1 MAINYT
7 NADKAKYMT
16 GQYLKEIKL
25 RFPQIGLTLFND
37 EIYSESLSLEESIF
51 DGNGELSVIGC
62 ISNRFSIEIRNQ
74 GVSLKNKAIE
84 VQIRIDGGSWNDLFT
99 GYVDSVETVRDRSYQ
114 KLQCYDALYQYQD
127 KNFFPKYNTLPS
139 SFTVKTLRDAFFNYL
154 SVSQESTT
162 LVNDAIVLNKNIED
176 GEIACIDVI
185 RAICQMN
192 GVFGKIDA
200 SGTFRY
206 IDLTMPSEFLP
217 YPDDNLFPDDDLY
230 PSKNT
235 GETIYIDKY
244 RNIKYED
251 YELASIT
258 GVTVRDGASDTEYG
272 QAGTSGNMLLI
283 EGNMLCSGLDAL
295 TKTSIA
301 GGVLSKAET
310 WVYQP
315 FEATSVGLP
324 FVNCGDAV
332 AYYVYDYSSGEPVTH
347 VMGFSVMSRY
357 LKGIQWMTD
366 TYSARGD
373 EYQPEVIPVDR
384 SGGGNS
390 KEVEQ
395 IKQDVSE
402 LQTEVSG
409 KQNFINSDLLVPTGS
424 GSTGDLCF
432 YSPNGDGD
440 NRKDL
445 YRYENGHWVEIFPV
459 NVITDAVTPATIGKL
474 RNIVISN
481 YDIGAGAQLDEGT
494 IYLVVD

>member
-1 MAINYT
+1 MAINYS
-7 NADKAKYMT
+7 NSDKAKYMT

-25 RFPQIGLTLFND
+25 RFPEIGLTVLND

-206 IDLTMPSEFLP
+206 IDLTVPSEFLP

-235 GETIYIDKY
+235 GETIYVDKY
-244 RNIKYED
+244 RTIKYED
-251 YELASIT
+251 YELAPIT

-324 FVNCGDAV
+324 YVNCGDAV

-384 SGGGNS
+384 SGGGS
-390 KEVEQ
+390 KDVEQ
-395 IKQDVSE
+395 IKKDISDIEDTIAEQGE
-402 LQTEVSG
+402 AISG
-409 KQNFINSDLLVPTGS
+409 KQDFIDVDILEPSWSASEGHITLFEVTDSGNSMYRWYRMENGNWRKMNFARFGTSDLIPGVTDLPTG
-424 GSTGDLCF
+424 
-432 YSPNGDGD
+432 
-440 NRKDL
+440 
-445 YRYENGHWVEIFPV
+445 EIF
-459 NVITDAVTPATIGKL
+459 
-474 RNIVISN
+474 
-481 YDIGAGAQLDEGT
+481 
-494 IYLVVD
+494 LVYE

>member
-162 LVNDAIVLNKNIED
+162 LVNDAIVLSKNIED

-206 IDLTMPSEFLP
+206 IDLTVPSEFLP

-235 GETIYIDKY
+235 GETIYVDKY

-251 YELASIT
+251 YELAPIT

-283 EGNMLCSGLDAL
+283 EGNMLCSGLDDL

-384 SGGGNS
+384 SGGNA
-390 KEVEQ
+390 KDVEQ

-402 LQTEVSG
+402 LQTEVSN
-409 KQNFINSDLLVPTGS
+409 KQNYIDADILVPAGS
-424 GSTGDLCF
+424 AAEGDLRF
-432 YSPNGDGD
+432 HGVSGNGH
-440 NRKDL
+440 KQL
-445 YRYENGHWVEIFPV
+445 YRYENGSWVLTYPV
-459 NVITDAVTPATIGKL
+459 NILTDIAPATNGPLK
-474 RNIVISN
+474 NIVISN
-481 YDIGAGAQLDEGT
+481 VDIGSGATLEAGTL
-494 IYLVVD
+494 YLVVN

>member
-162 LVNDAIVLNKNIED
+162 LVNDAIVLSKNIED

-206 IDLTMPSEFLP
+206 IDLTVPSEFLP

-235 GETIYIDKY
+235 GETIYVDKY

-251 YELASIT
+251 YELAPIT

-283 EGNMLCSGLDAL
+283 EGNMLCSGLDDL

-384 SGGGNS
+384 SGGGS
-390 KEVEQ
+390 KDVEQ
-395 IKQDVSE
+395 IKKDISDIEDTIEEQGE
-402 LQTEVSG
+402 AISG
-409 KQNFINSDLLVPTGS
+409 KQDFIDVDILEPSGSASEGHITLFEVTDSGHSMYRWYRMENGNWRKMSFARFGTSDLVPGVTDLPTG
-424 GSTGDLCF
+424 
-432 YSPNGDGD
+432 
-440 NRKDL
+440 
-445 YRYENGHWVEIFPV
+445 EIF
-459 NVITDAVTPATIGKL
+459 
-474 RNIVISN
+474 
-481 YDIGAGAQLDEGT
+481 
-494 IYLVVD
+494 LVYE

>member
-162 LVNDAIVLNKNIED
+162 LVNDAIVLSKNIED

-185 RAICQMN
+185 RAICQIN

-200 SGTFRY
+200 SGVFRY
-206 IDLTMPSEFLP
+206 VELSMPSEFLP

-251 YELASIT
+251 YELAPIT

-283 EGNMLCSGLDAL
+283 EGNMLCSGLDSL
-295 TKTSIA
+295 TKTAIA
-301 GGVLSKAET
+301 GGILSRADT
-310 WVYQP
+310 FVYQP
-315 FEATSVGLP
+315 LEATSVGLP
-324 FVNCGDAV
+324 YVNCGDAV

-347 VMGFSVMSRY
+347 VMGFNVLTRY

-384 SGGGNS
+384 SGGGS
-390 KEVEQ
+390 KDVEQ
-395 IKQDVSE
+395 IKKDISDIEDTIEEQGE
-402 LQTEVSG
+402 AISG
-409 KQNFINSDLLVPTGS
+409 KQDFIDVDILEPSGSASEGHITLFEVTDSGHSMYRWYRMENGSWRKMNFARFGTSDLVPGVTDLPTG
-424 GSTGDLCF
+424 
-432 YSPNGDGD
+432 
-440 NRKDL
+440 
-445 YRYENGHWVEIFPV
+445 EIF
-459 NVITDAVTPATIGKL
+459 
-474 RNIVISN
+474 
-481 YDIGAGAQLDEGT
+481 
-494 IYLVVD
+494 LVYE

>member
-114 KLQCYDALYQYQD
+114 KLQCYDALHQYQD
-127 KNFFPKYNTLPS
+127 KNFYPKYNTLPS

-162 LVNDAIVLNKNIED
+162 LVNDAIVLSKNIED

-206 IDLTMPSEFLP
+206 IDLTVPSEFLP

-235 GETIYIDKY
+235 NETIYIDKY

-251 YELASIT
+251 YELAPIT

-283 EGNMLCSGLDAL
+283 EGNMLCSGLDSL
-295 TKTSIA
+295 TKTAIA
-301 GGVLSKAET
+301 GGILSRADT
-310 WVYQP
+310 FVYQP
-315 FEATSVGLP
+315 VEATSVGLP
-324 FVNCGDAV
+324 YVNCGDAV

-347 VMGFSVMSRY
+347 VMGFNVLTRY

-373 EYQPEVIPVDR
+373 EYQPEVIPADR
-384 SGGGNS
+384 SGGGS
-390 KEVEQ
+390 KDVEQ
-395 IKQDVSE
+395 IKKDISDIEDTIEEQGE
-402 LQTEVSG
+402 AISG
-409 KQNFINSDLLVPTGS
+409 KQDFIDVDILEPSGSASEGHITLFEVTDSGHSMYRWYRMENGSWRKMNFARFGTSDLVPGVTDLPTG
-424 GSTGDLCF
+424 
-432 YSPNGDGD
+432 
-440 NRKDL
+440 
-445 YRYENGHWVEIFPV
+445 EIF
-459 NVITDAVTPATIGKL
+459 
-474 RNIVISN
+474 
-481 YDIGAGAQLDEGT
+481 
-494 IYLVVD
+494 LVYE